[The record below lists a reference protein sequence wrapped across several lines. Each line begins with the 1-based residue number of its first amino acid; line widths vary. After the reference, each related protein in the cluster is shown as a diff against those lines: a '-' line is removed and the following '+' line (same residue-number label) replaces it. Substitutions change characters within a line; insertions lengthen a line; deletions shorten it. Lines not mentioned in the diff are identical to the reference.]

1 VASYRQPLYDK
12 AKAQFLR
19 GRESPFKTENQEKTD
34 LIRQRIGDYRRLV
47 DVGCGWGQLLS
58 ALREEVPDL
67 WGLDESRH
75 RLKGI
80 RTACPEARV
89 LIGRADSLAL
99 RDNRFDVVVTS
110 QMLHEVKLFG
120 GPHEL
125 PGVLAEIRRVLVAG
139 GRYFLLDHADAG
151 EGEVLVGLPEEA
163 LETLEE
169 FQQKFRYRRCTHAFD
184 SGGRVRMTKRCLQDF
199 ISKDWSLNSPMES
212 MEMAE
217 THNVFARV
225 ETIQLV
231 EASGFSVSE
240 WIPFSHIQRDL
251 DRMGARLIS
260 GEEWFRKFL
269 LVATKL

>member
-1 VASYRQPLYDK
+1 
-12 AKAQFLR
+12 
-19 GRESPFKTENQEKTD
+19 
-34 LIRQRIGDYRRLV
+34 
-47 DVGCGWGQLLS
+47 
-58 ALREEVPDL
+58 
-67 WGLDESRH
+67 
-75 RLKGI
+75 
-80 RTACPEARV
+80 
-89 LIGRADSLAL
+89 
-99 RDNRFDVVVTS
+99 
-110 QMLHEVKLFG
+110 
-120 GPHEL
+120 
-125 PGVLAEIRRVLVAG
+125 
-139 GRYFLLDHADAG
+139 
-151 EGEVLVGLPEEA
+151 
-163 LETLEE
+163 
-169 FQQKFRYRRCTHAFD
+169 
-184 SGGRVRMTKRCLQDF
+184 MTKRCLQDF